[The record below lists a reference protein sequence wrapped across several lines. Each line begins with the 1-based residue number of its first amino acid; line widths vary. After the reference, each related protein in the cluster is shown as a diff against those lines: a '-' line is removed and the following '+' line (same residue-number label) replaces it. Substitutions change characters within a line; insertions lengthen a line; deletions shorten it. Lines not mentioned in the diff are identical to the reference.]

1 MEAVATEPAP
11 VPQSLTQDQAN
22 DQIQLLTDQVRL
34 AFAKQQPL
42 VISGGGSK
50 GFYGRPVKGEKL
62 SLRGYQGIISYEPS
76 ELVITAR
83 AGTPLHIIEAV
94 LAEQGQM
101 LGFEPPHYAASATL
115 GGTIACG
122 LSGARR
128 PYSGAA
134 RDFVLGVTMINGKG
148 EILRFGGQ
156 VMKNVAGYDVSRLMC
171 GAQGTLGVLLEIS
184 LKVIPMPAHEETR
197 VLNCTQQQM
206 QTLLSDLGRQPLP
219 VSATLFH
226 NDRLYIRLSGTATGV
241 HSAAQIIGGD
251 LLSADQFWLQAK
263 EQQHPF
269 FDSEQVC
276 WRLSLPPAAP
286 AVPDDIAKQQ
296 LIEWGG
302 AQRWIYSDADHC
314 RITQWAEA
322 NGGHAIA
329 VDRSIDGYTLFHPL
343 NSGLLPLS
351 QRIKQS
357 FDPAGIL
364 NPGRLYPDL

>member
-1 MEAVATEPAP
+1 MQAVAEQVFPGA
-11 VPQSLTQDQAN
+11 LTQDQAR
-22 DQIQLLTDQVRL
+22 DQAQSLANQVEQ
-34 AFAKQQPL
+34 AFVNQQPL
-42 VISGGGSK
+42 VICGGGSK
-50 GFYGRPVKGEKL
+50 RFYGRPLEGETL
-62 SLRGYQGIISYEPS
+62 SLSDYQGIVSYEPS

-83 AGTPLHIIEAV
+83 AGTPLQVIETV

-101 LGFEPPHYAASATL
+101 LGFEPPHYADNATL

-122 LSGARR
+122 LSGPRR

-156 VMKNVAGYDVSRLMC
+156 VMKNVAGYDVSRLMS

-197 VLNCTQQQM
+197 VLSCSQQQM
-206 QTLLSDLGRQPLP
+206 QTLLCDLGRQPLP
-219 VSATLFH
+219 ISATLFH
-226 NDRLYIRLSGTATGV
+226 NDQLYIRLSGATAGV
-241 HSAAQIIGGD
+241 HSAAQIIGGER
-251 LLSADQFWLQAK
+251 LSTDQFWLQAK

-269 FDSEQVC
+269 FHPAQPC
-276 WRLSLPPAAP
+276 WRLSLPPAAA
-286 AVPDDIAKQQ
+286 AVPDALARHQ

-302 AQRWIYSDADHC
+302 AQRWLYSEADPC
-314 RITQWAEA
+314 QIIQWAEA
-322 NGGHAIA
+322 NGGHATA
-329 VDRSIDGYTLFHPL
+329 VDRSEPGHTLFHPL
-343 NSGLLPLS
+343 SNALLPLT

-364 NPGRLYPDL
+364 NPGRLYTEL

>member
-1 MEAVATEPAP
+1 MMQAVAEQHSPAT
-11 VPQSLTQDQAN
+11 LTQDQAHE
-22 DQIQLLTDQVRL
+22 QALSLADQVRQAFENREPL
-34 AFAKQQPL
+34 AIA
-42 VISGGGSK
+42 GGGSK
-50 GFYGRPVKGEKL
+50 AFYGRPVVGERL
-62 SLRGYQGIISYEPS
+62 SLGGYQGIVSYEPS

-83 AGTPLHIIEAV
+83 AGTPLRTIEAV

-101 LGFEPPHYAASATL
+101 LGFEPPHYAANATL

-122 LSGARR
+122 LSGPRR

-184 LKVIPMPAHEETR
+184 LKVIPMPAVEETR
-197 VLNCTQQQM
+197 VLSCNEQQM
-206 QTLLSDLGRQPLP
+206 QTLLSNLGRQPLP
-219 VSATLFH
+219 LSASLLH
-226 NDRLYIRLSGTATGV
+226 DHQLYIRLSGTATGV
-241 HSAAQIIGGD
+241 ASAAQIIGGD
-251 LLSADQFWLQAK
+251 RFSADQFWHQVK

-269 FDSEQVC
+269 FDTTQTR
-276 WRLSLPPAAP
+276 WRLSLPPAA
-286 AVPDDIAKQQ
+286 AAIPDEIAAQQ

-302 AQRWIYSDADHC
+302 AQRWIYSEADHNQ
-314 RITQWAEA
+314 ITQWAEA
-322 NGGHAIA
+322 NGGHATA
-329 VDRSIDGYTLFHPL
+329 VDRGMNGHTRFHPL
-343 NSGLLPLS
+343 SNALLPLS

-364 NPGRLYPDL
+364 NPGRLYPYL

>member
-1 MEAVATEPAP
+1 MQAVAE
-11 VPQSLTQDQAN
+11 QSLPGALTRDQA
-22 DQIQLLTDQVRL
+22 DSQAQSLAEQVQQ
-34 AFAKQQPL
+34 AFINQQPL

-50 GFYGRPVKGEKL
+50 GFYGRPLEGETL
-62 SLRGYQGIISYEPS
+62 SLSDYQGIVSYEPS

-83 AGTPLHIIEAV
+83 AGTPLHIIETV

-122 LSGARR
+122 LSGPRR
-128 PYSGAA
+128 AYSGAA

-156 VMKNVAGYDVSRLMC
+156 VMKNVAGYDVSRLMS

-197 VLNCTQQQM
+197 VLSCSQQQM
-206 QTLLSDLGRQPLP
+206 QTLLCDLGRQPLP

-226 NDRLYIRLSGTATGV
+226 NDRLYIRLSGTVAGV

-269 FDSEQVC
+269 FNSDQTC
-276 WRLSLPPAAP
+276 WRLSLPPAAT

-302 AQRWIYSDADHC
+302 AQRWLYSEADRC
-314 RITQWAEA
+314 QIIQWAEA
-322 NGGHAIA
+322 NGGHATA
-329 VDRSIDGYTLFHPL
+329 VDRSKHGHTLFHPL
-343 NSGLLPLS
+343 SSALLPLS
-351 QRIKQS
+351 KRIKQS

-364 NPGRLYPDL
+364 NAGRLYPDL